1 MLSNGFSDKLKR
13 TYFVTSKFCTSV
25 CERLSALTSW
35 GLHSERRSARPL
47 FPRRAATNLMD
58 ASGECTRQSPAIFPF
73 AIQSAA
79 TQPKRIGKVCLYVA
93 CGQDRG
99 TATLI
104 SSLTAERASS
114 QFNVTRRPSAAGCRL
129 QPLHQ
134 STTRHSPLGIVN
146 D

>member
-1 MLSNGFSDKLKR
+1 MQNLYSCWWKVIRVNKLRVAAQWMKRQSAYSAQRRHKSNGCVGR
-13 TYFVTSKFCTSV
+13 VY
-25 CERLSALTSW
+25 
-35 GLHSERRSARPL
+35 
-47 FPRRAATNLMD
+47 
-58 ASGECTRQSPAIFPF
+58 TRQSPPIFPF

-114 QFNVTRRPSAAGCRL
+114 QFNVTRRQSAAGCRL

-134 STTRHSPLGIVN
+134 STARHSTPLGIVN